1 MAIRAMSFLCLISA
15 KPKPPLYSTG
25 RLLARRK
32 RTAPLERSRSMAVW
46 QDLVAIIVAYLLGCI
61 ATAYYM
67 VRLRTR
73 QDIRQLGSGNVGGRN
88 AGRVLGRS
96 GFVIV
101 AVVDALKGLLA
112 VLFARYLGVGQWT
125 MALVMLAVLAG
136 HIWPAQLRFKG
147 GKGAATFIGAL
158 AGYNLMI
165 ALLTAGVFVLLFVL
179 LRSFTLAGLLA
190 LGLTPFGMLLLGQP
204 QFNSI
209 AVAVLVLLVL
219 FAHRENLRTKLQ

>member
-1 MAIRAMSFLCLISA
+1 MAS
-15 KPKPPLYSTG
+15 
-25 RLLARRK
+25 
-32 RTAPLERSRSMAVW
+32 W

-67 VRLRTR
+67 VRLRTG

-88 AGRVLGRS
+88 AGRVLGRF

-101 AVVDALKGLLA
+101 AVGDALKGLLA
-112 VLFARYLGVGQWT
+112 VLFARYLGVGEWT
-125 MALVMLAVLAG
+125 MALVLLAVLAG

-190 LGLTPFGMLLLGQP
+190 LLLTPFGMVLLGQP
-204 QFNSI
+204 WFEII
-209 AVAVLVLLVL
+209 AVAVPVLLVI
-219 FAHRENLRTKLQ
+219 FAHRENLRTKLQGRAGASRPARPLTRRGE